1 MLLADT
7 SGLLA
12 LLDRG
17 EPEHA
22 SVTSAV
28 EADDGPIV
36 VLDFALAELDYLVLT
51 RLGPKAEL
59 GLLEQLTEG
68 VFVREPVTEA
78 DLRRAAAIGRR
89 YREHALGLTDTAQMA
104 VAERLGCPVLTLDRR
119 HFELFRDKKGR
130 PLTLLP

>member
-17 EPEHA
+17 ERDHTR
-22 SVTSAV
+22 VTEAV
-28 EADDGPIV
+28 EEDAGPLL
-36 VLDFALAELDYLVLT
+36 VLDLALAELDHLVLS
-51 RLGPKAEL
+51 RLGTKAEL
-59 GLLEQLTEG
+59 GLLEQLAEG
-68 VFVREPVTEA
+68 VFVREPVSEA
-78 DLRRAAAIGRR
+78 DLRRAMAIARR

-104 VAERLGCPVLTLDRR
+104 VAERLACPVLTLDRR